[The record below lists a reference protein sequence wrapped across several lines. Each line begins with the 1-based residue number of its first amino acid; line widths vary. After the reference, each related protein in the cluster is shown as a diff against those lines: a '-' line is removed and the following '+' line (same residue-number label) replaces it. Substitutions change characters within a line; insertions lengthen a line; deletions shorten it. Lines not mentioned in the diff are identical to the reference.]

1 MIEKWPK
8 YFQLLKDGA
17 GLVDHGVP
25 GGLSA
30 ASGACV
36 QGGDAGVSACKVTL
50 LKFSLVVSMLL
61 VSMLHPSLLQ
71 LVVFHG
77 SALNLNHPTGRSR
90 VVWSR
95 RC

>member
-25 GGLSA
+25 GGLPA

-50 LKFSLVVSMLL
+50 LKFSMVVVLLL
-61 VSMLHPSLLQ
+61 VSMLPSLLQ
-71 LVVFHG
+71 LVVFRG
-77 SALNLNHPTGRSR
+77 SALDFNQPTGRSR